1 MEYVP
6 LFFIAVLVFSLVLFL
21 LEPRKGL
28 QKHKSSKDDAVKDNS
43 LAEDIIDSYIEPAM
57 FGVSPGDRL
66 SIRKDLLKRF
76 SHQAGAK
83 TGEHQFNDNM
93 LHLWMKYNAARLIVE
108 HRNNMQ

>member
-1 MEYVP
+1 MEYAP
-6 LFFIAVLVFSLVLFL
+6 LLFFASLVLLLFL
-21 LEPRKGL
+21 CLLQPRKRPL
-28 QKHKSSKDDAVKDNS
+28 KRKSSKDRAGKGNS
-43 LAEDIIDSYIEPAM
+43 FAEDIIDSYIEPAM
-57 FGVSPGDRL
+57 FGVSPVDRL

-108 HRNNMQ
+108 HRNDMQ